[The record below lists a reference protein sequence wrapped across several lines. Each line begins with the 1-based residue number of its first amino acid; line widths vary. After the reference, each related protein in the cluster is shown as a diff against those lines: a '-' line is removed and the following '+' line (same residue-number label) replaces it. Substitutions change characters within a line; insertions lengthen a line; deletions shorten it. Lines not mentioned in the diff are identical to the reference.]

1 MTTLRYQVSSARLY
15 INLIGLQRACSVVTI
30 LIFIFFFIIAL
41 TARQKFLEFVKFNFT
56 GAILVD
62 FLDQGL
68 DVDRHLELVFDRV
81 NEHVGVYTAAT
92 ISISAHGDISVEQVS
107 IGGASFVFSLCLDHL
122 FELEEGQLSRVVW
135 IRFRNH
141 SENLFV

>member
-68 DVDRHLELVFDRV
+68 DVDRHLEFVFDRV
-81 NEHVGVYTAAT
+81 NEHVCIDTAASVGVT
-92 ISISAHGDISVEQVS
+92 AHCYVSIEQVS
-107 IGGASFVFSLCLDHL
+107 VGGASFILSLCLDHV

-135 IRFRNH
+135 IC
-141 SENLFV
+141 L